1 MKELRYFFKHWFYMW
16 NSTNKLHFCIMELIT
31 RATPGKSLVSNKKAG
46 LTIGRKINLDN
57 LNEITIWNDCR
68 DPEATKIEAD
78 LELEETWS
86 KDRFWHGEEIAKVQ
100 TRWRMSPGYMHSFS
114 VTDNYYVLIEQP
126 LCINIPKMARSLL
139 SRLVKM
145 A

>member
-1 MKELRYFFKHWFYMW
+1 MKNISFK
-16 NSTNKLHFCIMELIT
+16 I
-31 RATPGKSLVSNKKAG
+31 LVVSVLNMAQLNIG
-46 LTIGRKINLDN
+46 LGLGFSSISV
-57 LNEITIWNDCR
+57 
-68 DPEATKIEAD
+68 PD
-78 LELEETWS
+78 LELEESWS

-139 SRLVKM
+139 SRLVKT